1 VARWWALVAL
11 AVLLWIVREA
21 LPPFV
26 IAAVLAYILSPL
38 ADEVA
43 TRLRI
48 RRSLAALGVFAAVLV
63 MLLVVGFVVDVRL
76 TAEMRDLSSQGP
88 NGLETAV
95 DQFTGGQAIQAFGQE
110 VTARE
115 LARFIEGTVRNELG
129 TPRQAFQALR
139 LGLDLTFAVILTLLS
154 LAYMLVDGDRL
165 WRYVLRFVPV
175 EYRGRV
181 ETLSAEIHRVLGRYL
196 RGQLILIVLMATVTF
211 VVLEW
216 VFHLPYALWIAILT
230 GFLEVIPLIGPVTA
244 GAIACLVGLA
254 QGGVGEAAALAV
266 TYLILRQ
273 TEDQLI
279 MPQVVGR
286 AVHVHPLVTIFA
298 VLAGERIA
306 GVLGMVLAVPTAAAI
321 KVVLDY
327 AYPRPAAESERVGVE
342 VKGREVD
349 GQVQARE
356 GEGRGVEPEAE
367 PYPGPLAPTP
377 LGDSAPVAPR

>member
-1 VARWWALVAL
+1 
-11 AVLLWIVREA
+11 LWVVREA
-21 LPPFV
+21 LPPFI
-26 IAAVLAYILSPL
+26 IAAILAYILSPV
-38 ADEVA
+38 ADELSA
-43 TRLRI
+43 RLKI
-48 RRSLAALGVFAAVLV
+48 RRELAALGVFACVLV
-63 MLLVVGFVVDVRL
+63 ALVVVGFVLDLRL
-76 TAEMRDLSSQGP
+76 TAEMRDLQRQGP
-88 NGLETAV
+88 NGLENAV
-95 DQFTGGQAIQAFGQE
+95 DQFTGGQSIQAFGQE

-115 LARFIEGTVRNELG
+115 LARFIESTVRNELG

-139 LGLDLTFAVILTLLS
+139 LGLDLTFAIVLSLLS

-165 WRYVLRFVPV
+165 WRYVLRFVPG

-181 ETLSAEIHRVLGRYL
+181 EPLSAEIHRVLGRYL

-230 GFLEVIPLIGPVTA
+230 GILEVIPLIGPVVA

-327 AYPRPAAESERVGVE
+327 AYPRPAPEPLAVES
-342 VKGREVD
+342 REV
-349 GQVQARE
+349 
-356 GEGRGVEPEAE
+356 EGRGAEPEAE

-377 LGDSAPVAPR
+377 LGDSTAVAPR